1 MKKSVVAII
10 MLVVILAV
18 AAFGVTAY
26 ASDWYQLPVDKWGD
40 RLGLGSDEQP
50 GETEDPDKPGEVVG
64 GDGNVMDPTGVN
76 VMPMAMTFNT
86 ASVSGATGS
95 TVTITATISPD
106 NATNKNVTWTIA
118 WENPSSSWASGKT
131 VTDYVT
137 VTPNTSDSR
146 IATVTCKQAFG
157 EQVIITATAAGNTS
171 IYQTCTA
178 DYEKRLQGMNGLT
191 LNHYSVD
198 LEYSLFD
205 NNLTVIQPIEYCDYG
220 VMNDMILTS
229 NDEEFNEYYLRWI
242 NNSDE
247 EITSIDILDRVV
259 QLIESDIPVYTDGT
273 IGGASS
279 LEYINIYVENEDF
292 YSTLST
298 IENVIDVTLSKST
311 DLIVGKKIY
320 IEDLR
325 NYLIGYDTNE
335 MIPFSPMWF
344 LSLTFDNPVEAYFCD
359 SHAVQ
364 DMLID
369 SHLHSGENY
378 ESLFEQ
384 FENGDETELRSI
396 ADITLD
402 FVMSDGTKITQY
414 VIFDFSQY
422 LIPISN
428 ITLDKGSI
436 VF

>member
-1 MKKSVVAII
+1 MKKSVVAAILII
-10 MLVVILAV
+10 VILAAGV
-18 AAFGVTAY
+18 FGVTAY
-26 ASDWYQLPVDKWGD
+26 ASDWYRLPVEEWGD
-40 RLGLGSDEQP
+40 RLGIG
-50 GETEDPDKPGEVVG
+50 TDKPADEEKPDDETPGGVVD
-64 GDGNVMDPTGVN
+64 GDGNVMDPTGIN

-178 DYEKRLQGMNGLT
+178 DYEKRLQGMNGL
-191 LNHYSVD
+191 YISGKYID
-198 LEYSLFD
+198 MEYSLFD
-205 NNLTVIQPIEYCDYG
+205 KNLTIIRPTGYSFNHQVILNEVDLSSD
-220 VMNDMILTS
+220 VEN
-229 NDEEFNEYYLRWI
+229 FNEF
-242 NNSDE
+242 
-247 EITSIDILDRVV
+247 IDGWDGIKPIDNIVILDRIED
-259 QLIESDIPVYTDGT
+259 LIGEESPIFSEGT
-273 IGGASS
+273 IGGFTSLQSIEVSVDNGAFLDVLTAIGASIDQEPLTYNEISISGLMDSIEENS
-279 LEYINIYVENEDF
+279 LNGNFLY
-292 YSTLST
+292 
-298 IENVIDVTLSKST
+298 
-311 DLIVGKKIY
+311 
-320 IEDLR
+320 
-325 NYLIGYDTNE
+325 
-335 MIPFSPMWF
+335 PFSPGWI
-344 LSLTFDNPVEAYFCD
+344 LSLMYQDPMLALNNMVGNSKPEYILRRYDIHSQED
-359 SHAVQ
+359 SDA
-364 DMLID
+364 
-369 SHLHSGENY
+369 
-378 ESLFEQ
+378 LFEQ

-396 ADITLD
+396 ADMTLD